1 MLTTETVVVGNAVH
15 SGRYTLI
22 HSRTGYSVHSPDS
35 HGYRNRLALAHTRIQ
50 TRIGTRR
57 QFQSSLCSPRYHPT
71 PNCCSYKNKKKFWPG
86 SANTF
91 IKKFDYSA
99 VRILRAG
106 RKLSWG
112 WVFFEQKGVFH
123 CGGGGGF
130 KISKLSSGRGVP
142 QLWINSDKN
151 QPKIF
156 LNKKI
161 GTTYKLY

>member
-22 HSRTGYSVHSPDS
+22 YSRTGYSVHLPDS

-57 QFQSSLCSPRYHPT
+57 QFQSSLCSPRCHPT
-71 PNCCSYKNKKKFWPG
+71 PNCCSSENKKNCQIRGEISIQGEFRAPRKLSNDQFLPNIWPG

-106 RKLSWG
+106 
-112 WVFFEQKGVFH
+112 
-123 CGGGGGF
+123 
-130 KISKLSSGRGVP
+130 
-142 QLWINSDKN
+142 
-151 QPKIF
+151 
-156 LNKKI
+156 
-161 GTTYKLY
+161 